1 MKKAKSECLDVVIE
15 VPQELD
21 AALLEHYEI
30 WCSIIAG
37 NRFIL
42 NDIIVPVDRLAET
55 DRTMRKL
62 KRELMYCIKQS
73 EYHFKKGN
81 YDTCKYFNDRFDLV
95 TAKMKDILGDD
106 IYYRTNQL
114 Y

>member
-1 MKKAKSECLDVVIE
+1 MKKAKLECLDVSIE
-15 VPQELD
+15 IPHELE
-21 AALLEHYEI
+21 AALLENYGM

-42 NDIIVPVDRLAET
+42 NDIIIPVDRLAET

-62 KRELMYCIKQS
+62 KHELMYCIKQS

-81 YDTCKYFNDRFDLV
+81 YNTCIYFSKRFDDI
-95 TAKMKDILGDD
+95 TGKMKDILGDE
-106 IYYRTNQL
+106 IYYRTN
-114 Y
+114 

>member
-1 MKKAKSECLDVVIE
+1 MKKVKLECLDVVIE
-15 VPQELD
+15 VPHELE
-21 AALLEHYEI
+21 AALLENYGM

-62 KRELMYCIKQS
+62 KHELMYCIKQS

-106 IYYRTNQL
+106 IYYRSNQS
-114 Y
+114 

>member
-1 MKKAKSECLDVVIE
+1 MKKAKLECLDVVIE

-42 NDIIVPVDRLAET
+42 NDIIIPVDRLAET

-62 KRELMYCIKQS
+62 KHELMYCIKQS

-81 YDTCKYFNDRFDLV
+81 YNTCIYFSKRFDDI
-95 TAKMKDILGDD
+95 TGKMKDILGDD
-106 IYYRTNQL
+106 IYYRSNQL
-114 Y
+114 